1 MQFRKMTCEQML
13 ANPLYEGL
21 WHEYR
26 DEAAYTAER
35 LEPDFQHY
43 QALEDTGNFDIT
55 GVFDD
60 DGNLIGF
67 FTLILSKLPHFKAQL
82 LASTETLFLS
92 KRARKGSAGVKLIMR
107 VQERAKELGA
117 SSLLIGTQAGT
128 RGDKLCEALGFVR
141 QNVVWATRL

>member
-1 MQFRKMTCEQML
+1 MEFKKMTCDQML

-35 LEPDFQHY
+35 LEPDFEHY
-43 QALEDTGNFDIT
+43 KALEASGCFDIT

-60 DGNLIGF
+60 DGSLIGF
-67 FTLILSKLPHFKAQL
+67 FTLILSRLPHFKAQL

-92 KRARKGSAGVKLIMR
+92 KSARKGSAGVR
-107 VQERAKELGA
+107 VIRQVQKRARELGA
-117 SSLLIGTQAGT
+117 SSLLVGTQAGS
-128 RGDKLCEALGFVR
+128 RGEKLCEALGFVR
-141 QNVVWATRL
+141 QNVVWAVKL

>member
-1 MQFRKMTCEQML
+1 MKYKTMTCAQML

-26 DEAAYTAER
+26 DEASYTAETAV
-35 LEPDFQHY
+35 PDFDHY
-43 QALEDTGNFDIT
+43 QALEDMGNFDIT

-60 DGNLIGF
+60 NNRLIGF

-92 KRARKGSAGVKLIMR
+92 KDARKGYAGVQLVRQMQK
-107 VQERAKELGA
+107 RAKELGA
-117 SSLLIGTQAGT
+117 STLLIGTRAGT
-128 RGDKLCEALGFVR
+128 RGEKLCETMGFER
-141 QNVVWATRL
+141 QNTVWAVRL